1 MYLSDP
7 TALAAFHGAAEVAR
21 IIYIEL
27 TGKAM
32 RSSNNSLRTSARGV
46 RVPRGGDNLIGSHVF
61 DAVDTYKSYYHFGG
75 DDESD
80 TVILFF
86 NDMEV

>member
-7 TALAAFHGAAEVAR
+7 TALAAFHGAVEAAR
-21 IIYIEL
+21 IIYIGL

-46 RVPRGGDNLIGSHVF
+46 RVPRGGDNLIGSRVV
-61 DAVDTYKSYYHFGG
+61 DAVDMYKSF
-75 DDESD
+75 
-80 TVILFF
+80 
-86 NDMEV
+86 

>member
-1 MYLSDP
+1 M
-7 TALAAFHGAAEVAR
+7 
-21 IIYIEL
+21 
-27 TGKAM
+27 
-32 RSSNNSLRTSARGV
+32 
-46 RVPRGGDNLIGSHVF
+46 PRGGDNLIGSHVF

>member
-1 MYLSDP
+1 M
-7 TALAAFHGAAEVAR
+7 
-21 IIYIEL
+21 
-27 TGKAM
+27 
-32 RSSNNSLRTSARGV
+32 
-46 RVPRGGDNLIGSHVF
+46 PRGGDNLIGSHVF
-61 DAVDTYKSYYHFGG
+61 DAVDTYKSYTHFGG